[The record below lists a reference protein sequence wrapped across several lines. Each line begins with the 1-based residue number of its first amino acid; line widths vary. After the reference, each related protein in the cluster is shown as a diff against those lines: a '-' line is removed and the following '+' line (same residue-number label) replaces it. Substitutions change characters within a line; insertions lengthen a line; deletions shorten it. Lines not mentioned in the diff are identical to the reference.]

1 MRLYELKEHL
11 EKGGCVIV
19 DEKEYADG
27 KFVLKGNM
35 LYYIE
40 KGKMYSVF
48 SEVINNF
55 SLLTSDKWKKHIA
68 KMSFQEAMKKM
79 DEGKDVKRCCQRL
92 GINDNIV
99 MSKIS
104 RGIVF
109 YDTANN
115 EYIDE
120 GFLSLDAI
128 NADDWV
134 VVEIEE

>member
-19 DEKEYADG
+19 NDREYGSG
-27 KFVLKGNM
+27 KFALKANA
-35 LYYIE
+35 LCYIE
-40 KGKMYSVF
+40 DRSKSYNAF
-48 SEVINNF
+48 SEIVNDF
-55 SLLTSDKWKKHIA
+55 SLLTSDKWEKYIA

-92 GINDNIV
+92 DINDNIV

-128 NADDWV
+128 NANDWMV
-134 VVEIEE
+134 V